1 MENGQIHSMK
11 TEMTHNDDNRIFKK
25 SFVLKGMVP
34 LPRGGFG
41 NVRAFKVPMTGR
53 ATSGNRWS

>member
-1 MENGQIHSMK
+1 MK